1 MKKSLT
7 LITCLCFFFLLNGQ
21 HEDLLLLRSP
31 GLSPDGS
38 QIAFS
43 YQGDIWT
50 VPAAGGLARRLTIH
64 ESYESRPRWSPDG
77 EKILFQG
84 SRFGN
89 TDLFVMNAQGS
100 RPERL
105 TYYSGSDGSA
115 SWQQDGQILFNTRR
129 FFAAVERLSEIY
141 RVPAS
146 GGTPQRL
153 LDALG
158 NNPTTSPDGRY
169 IAFERGSCR
178 IEREAYRGPANRNIW
193 LYDTQTKEYTQLTE
207 DEGQDIMPDWGPDN
221 TIYFLSAR
229 DGRYNLHTM
238 GIDGGKPKAIT
249 NFKGE
254 GIRDFDLSADG
265 KKIVIERGV
274 NIFTM
279 DADGSKGELVKVQ
292 VTKDYRFDPE
302 EKKTLS
308 SDASEFALSPNGK
321 YIAFALRGEIFVYP
335 EDKDKKRAN
344 RITNHAAR
352 DQDIAWLNDSTLV
365 FISDR
370 NGNRDL
376 YQATAAVEDS
386 SDLFRAFRFNIK
398 ALTTGPEE
406 EGNFVLSPDRKQIVY
421 MQGRGKM
428 LVANID
434 AATGLSAQRTLLDGW
449 DTPGGVS
456 WSPDSKWIAYSMDDL
471 NFNSEIYIHAVD
483 QSQAPVNI
491 SLHPRRDYSPEWS
504 EDGSKLAFLSDRN
517 NGDADV
523 WFVWLKESDWEKT
536 RRDWEDSDEET
547 TDKKDKKGDKEK
559 KSVIQIDFEDIH
571 ERLAQVSN
579 LPGNESDLMISH
591 DGETFY
597 YSINGGGRQGQSGK
611 QAFLSTKWDGTE
623 TKTIFDDKSMN
634 GLSWD
639 PKGKMLYYLE
649 RGRINKVNPENK
661 KNESL
666 AFQASMKID
675 YPAERQQ
682 VFNDA
687 WRAIRD
693 GFYDPGF
700 HGQNWKILHDK
711 YEERALAASTE
722 QDFRDMFN
730 EMLGQLNASHMGM
743 SGSNPEETQRDRTG
757 LLGIEVT
764 PSQHGVRIESIIPDS
779 PADRASSKLYVGET
793 IVAING
799 TPIMS
804 GENYYALLD
813 GTVDERT
820 LLTVRTTDNKT
831 RELVIRPTG
840 SLRSEIYENWVD
852 QRKALTDRYSGGK
865 LGYIHIQGMNWPSF
879 ERFERELMA
888 SGYGKEGIVIDVRF
902 NGGGWTTDMLMAV
915 LNVRQHSYTIP
926 RGAAENLDR
935 ENKKFVNN
943 YPFGERLPFPAL
955 TMPSIALCNQNS
967 YSNAEIFSHAYK
979 TLGLGKLVGTP
990 TFGAVISTGSYS
1002 LQNGSRVRMPY
1013 RAWYVKATGE
1023 NMEHGPAVPDII
1035 IDNAPDDKAKNE
1047 DPQLKKAV
1055 EVLLKSSADSE
1066 TTQGR

>member
-1 MKKSLT
+1 M
-7 LITCLCFFFLLNGQ
+7 N
-21 HEDLLLLRSP
+21 
-31 GLSPDGS
+31 PDGS

-50 VPAAGGLARRLTIH
+50 VPATGGMARRLTIH
-64 ESYESRPRWSPDG
+64 ESYESNPQWSPDG
-77 EKILFQG
+77 QQLLFQG
-84 SRFGN
+84 NRFGN
-89 TDLFVMNAQGS
+89 DDLFVMDTQGS
-100 RPERL
+100 RPKRM
-105 TYYSGSDGSA
+105 TYYSGSDGTA
-115 SWQQDGQILFNTRR
+115 NWHPDGNIIFNTRR
-129 FFAAVERLSEIY
+129 FFAAVERHSEVY
-141 RVPAS
+141 SVPAS
-146 GGTPQRL
+146 GGTPQRM
-153 LDALG
+153 LDAVG
-158 NNPTTSPDGRY
+158 DHPVASPDGRY

-178 IEREAYRGPANRNIW
+178 VAREAYRGSANRNIW
-193 LYDTQTKEYTQLTE
+193 LYDTQTGTYTQLTE
-207 DEGQDIMPDWGPDN
+207 DEGQDIYPDWGPDN
-221 TIYFLSAR
+221 TLYFLSAR
-229 DGRYNLHTM
+229 QGRYNLYKMNIT
-238 GIDGGKPKAIT
+238 GGTPEALT
-249 NFKGE
+249 NFKDE
-254 GIRDFDLSADG
+254 GIRHFDLSADG

-274 NIFTM
+274 NISTM
-279 DADGSKGELVKVQ
+279 DANGRNATAVEVM

-321 YIAFALRGEIFVYP
+321 YIAFSLRGELFVYP

-352 DQDIAWLNDSTLV
+352 DQDVAWLNDSTLV

-370 NGNRDL
+370 AGNRDL
-376 YQATAAVEDS
+376 FMATASAKDS
-386 SDLFRAFRFNIK
+386 SDLYRAFRFDIK
-398 ALTTGPEE
+398 PLTTGAEE
-406 EGNFVLSPDRKQIVY
+406 ENDFMLSPDRQQIVF

-428 LVANID
+428 LVADID
-434 AATGLSAQRTLLDGW
+434 PKTGLSNQRTLLDGW

-483 QSQAPVNI
+483 QSREPVNV

-504 EDGSKLAFLSDRN
+504 QDGSKLAFLSDRN

-523 WFVWLKESDWEKT
+523 WFVWLKEADWEKT
-536 RRDWEDSDEET
+536 RRDWEDTDEPE
-547 TDKKDKKGDKEK
+547 DEKKDKKGDKEK
-559 KSVIQIDFEDIH
+559 ATPLQIDFEDIH

-579 LPGNESDLMISH
+579 LPGNESDLTISH

-611 QAFLSTKWDGTE
+611 QSFLSTKWDGTD
-623 TKTIFDDKSMN
+623 TKTIFDDKSMA
-634 GLSWD
+634 GLEWD
-639 PKGKMLYYLE
+639 AKGKMLYYLE
-649 RGRINKVNPENK
+649 RGRINKVNPDNK

-675 YPAERQQ
+675 NPAERKQ

-687 WRAIRD
+687 WRALRD
-693 GFYDPGF
+693 GFYDPEF
-700 HGQNWKILHDK
+700 HGQNWPALREK

-743 SGSNPEETQRDRTG
+743 YGSNPEETQRDRTG
-757 LLGIEVT
+757 LLGVEVT
-764 PSQHGVRIESIIPDS
+764 PVAEGVRIDHIVPDS
-779 PADRASSKLYVGET
+779 PADRESSKLQLGET
-793 IVAING
+793 IIAING
-799 TPIMS
+799 DPIRS

-820 LLTVRTTDNKT
+820 LLTVRTPDNQT

-840 SLRSEIYENWVD
+840 SLRTEIYEAWVD
-852 QRKALTDRYSGGK
+852 RRKALTDRYSGGK

-943 YPFGERLPFPAL
+943 YPYGERLPFPAL

-979 TLGLGKLVGTP
+979 TLGHGTLVGTP

-1002 LQNGSRVRMPY
+1002 LQDGSRVRMPY

-1035 IDNAPDDKAKNE
+1035 IENAPDDRANDE

-1055 EVLLKSSADSE
+1055 EVLLNSTVDEDAN
-1066 TTQGR
+1066 QGR

>member
-1 MKKSLT
+1 MKNSLL
-7 LITCLCFFFLLNGQ
+7 LITCLCYSLLLNGQ
-21 HEDLLLLRSP
+21 NEDLLLLRAPALNS
-31 GLSPDGS
+31 DGS

-50 VPAAGGLARRLTIH
+50 VPAEGGMARRLTIH
-64 ESYESRPRWSPDG
+64 ESYESDPQWSPDG
-77 EKILFQG
+77 KQLLFQG
-84 SRFGN
+84 NRFGN
-89 TDLFVMNAQGS
+89 NDLFVMNAEGS

-105 TYYSGSDGSA
+105 TYYSGSDGA
-115 SWQQDGQILFNTRR
+115 ATWQADGRILFNTRR

-141 RVPAS
+141 SVPAS
-146 GGTPQRL
+146 GGTPQRFMES
-153 LDALG
+153 LG
-158 NNPTTSPDGRY
+158 NNPSTSPDGRY

-178 IEREAYRGPANRNIW
+178 IEREAYRGPANRDIW
-193 LYDTQTKEYTQLTE
+193 LYDTQAGTYTQLTE
-207 DEGQDIMPDWGPDN
+207 DEGQDVYPDWGPDN
-221 TIYFLSAR
+221 TLYFLSAR
-229 DGRYNLHTM
+229 NGRYNLYSLD
-238 GIDGGKPKAIT
+238 IDGGKPSAIT
-249 NFKGE
+249 SFKDE
-254 GIRDFDLSADG
+254 GIRNFDLSADG
-265 KKIVIERGV
+265 KKVAFERGV
-274 NIFTM
+274 NIYTM
-279 DADGSKGELVKVQ
+279 GADGKNTRAVKVN
-292 VTKDYRFDPE
+292 VTRDYRFDPE
-302 EKKTLS
+302 EKQNLTS
-308 SDASEFALSPNGK
+308 NASEFALSPNGK
-321 YIAFALRGEIFVYP
+321 YIAFSLRGEIFVYP
-335 EDKDKKRAN
+335 EDKDKKHTN
-344 RITNHAAR
+344 RITNNPAR
-352 DQDIAWLNDSTLV
+352 DQGIAWLNDSTLV

-370 NGNRDL
+370 KGNRDL
-376 YQATAAVEDS
+376 YMASAGAQDS
-386 SDLFRAFRFNIK
+386 SDLYRAFRFDIK
-398 ALTTGPEE
+398 PLTSGTEE
-406 EGNFVLSPDRKQIVY
+406 EGNFLLSPDRKQIVF

-428 LVANID
+428 IAANID
-434 AATGLSAQRTLLDGW
+434 PATGLTNQRTLLDGW

-471 NFNSEIYIHAVD
+471 NFNSEIYIHPVD
-483 QSQAPVNI
+483 QSREPVNI
-491 SLHPRRDYSPEWS
+491 SLHPRRDYSPVWS
-504 EDGSKLAFLSDRN
+504 QDGSKLAFLSDRN

-523 WFVWLKESDWEKT
+523 WFVWLKEADWGKT
-536 RRDWEDSDEET
+536 RRDWEDDDDTET
-547 TDKKDKKGDKEK
+547 EKKDKKGDKEK
-559 KSVIQIDFEDIH
+559 VMAVQIDFDDIH
-571 ERLAQVSN
+571 ERLSQVSN
-579 LPGNESDLMISH
+579 LPGNESDLMVSH

-597 YSINGGGRQGQSGK
+597 YSINGGGRQGQAGK

-623 TKTIFDDKSMN
+623 TKTIFDDKSMY
-634 GLSWD
+634 GLEWD
-639 PKGKMLYYLE
+639 AKGKMLYYIE
-649 RGRINKVNPENK
+649 RGRINKVNPDNK

-666 AFQASMKID
+666 AFQASMKINN
-675 YPAERQQ
+675 PAERKQ
-682 VFNDA
+682 VFSDA

-693 GFYDPGF
+693 GFYDPNF
-700 HGQNWKILHDK
+700 HGQNWESLRKK

-757 LLGIEVT
+757 LLGVEVT
-764 PSQHGVRIESIIPDS
+764 PTAAGVRIDYIVPDS
-779 PADRASSKLYVGET
+779 PADRESSKLQVGET
-793 IVAING
+793 ITAING
-799 TPIMS
+799 EPIAS
-804 GENYYALLD
+804 GQNYYALLD

-820 LLTVRTTDNKT
+820 LLTVRTADNKT

-852 QRKALTDRYSGGK
+852 QRKELTARYSGGK

-935 ENKKFVNN
+935 ENKKFVDN

-955 TMPSIALCNQNS
+955 TIPSVALCNQNS

-979 TLGLGKLVGTP
+979 TLGHGKLVGTP

-1002 LQNGSRVRMPY
+1002 MQDGSRVRMPY

-1035 IDNAPDDKAKNE
+1035 IENAPNDKANDE

-1055 EVLLKSSADSE
+1055 EVLLNSTAEGDAN
-1066 TTQGR
+1066 QGR

>member
-1 MKKSLT
+1 M
-7 LITCLCFFFLLNGQ
+7 N
-21 HEDLLLLRSP
+21 
-31 GLSPDGS
+31 PDGS
-38 QIAFS
+38 QVAFS

-50 VPAAGGLARRLTIH
+50 VPAVGGTARRLTIH
-64 ESYESRPRWSPDG
+64 ESYESHPRWSPDG
-77 EKILFQG
+77 QQIVFQG
-84 SRFGN
+84 NRFGN
-89 TDLFVMNAQGS
+89 EDLFVMSAQGS

-115 SWQQDGQILFNTRR
+115 AWQADGKLLFSTRR

-141 RVPAS
+141 SVPAT

-158 NNPTTSPDGRY
+158 NNPAPSPDGRY

-178 IEREAYRGPANRNIW
+178 IEREAYRGPANRDIW
-193 LYDTQTKEYTQLTE
+193 LYDTQTKEYTQLT
-207 DEGQDIMPDWGPDN
+207 DDDGQDIMPEWGPDN
-221 TIYFLSAR
+221 TLYFLSAR
-229 DGRYNLHTM
+229 DGRYNLYTM
-238 GIDGGKPKAIT
+238 GLDGSDQQAIT
-249 NFKGE
+249 SFKGE
-254 GIRDFDLSADG
+254 GIRYFDLSANG
-265 KKIVIERGV
+265 KKLVIERGV

-279 DADGSKGELVKVQ
+279 NPDGSNSELLKVL
-292 VTKDYRFDPE
+292 VTGDYRFDPE
-302 EKKTLS
+302 EKKTLT

-321 YIAFALRGEIFVYP
+321 YIAFSLRGEIFVYP

-344 RITNHAAR
+344 RITDHAAR
-352 DQDIAWLNDSTLV
+352 EQDVAWLNDSTLV

-376 YQATAAVEDS
+376 FMARAAAEDS
-386 SDLFRAFRFNIK
+386 SDLYRAFRFDIQP
-398 ALTTGPEE
+398 LTKGTEE
-406 EGNFVLSPDRKQIVY
+406 EGNFILSPDRKQIVF

-428 LVANID
+428 LVADID
-434 AATGLSAQRTLLDGW
+434 PTRGLSNQRTLLDGW

-483 QSQAPVNI
+483 QSQDPVNV
-491 SLHPRRDYSPEWS
+491 SLHPRRDYNPVWS
-504 EDGSKLAFLSDRN
+504 QDGSKLAFLSDRN

-523 WFVWLKESDWEKT
+523 WFVWLKAADWEKT
-536 RRDWEDSDEET
+536 RRDWEDTDEPESG
-547 TDKKDKKGDKEK
+547 KKDKKGDKDQ
-559 KSVIQIDFEDIH
+559 VATVQIDFEDIH

-597 YSINGGGRQGQSGK
+597 YSINGGGRQGQAGK

-623 TKTIFDDKSMN
+623 TKTIFDDKSMYD
-634 GLSWD
+634 LSWD
-639 PKGKMLYYLE
+639 PDGKMLYYLE
-649 RGRINKVNPENK
+649 RGRISKVNPDNK

-687 WRAIRD
+687 WRALRD
-693 GFYDPGF
+693 GFYDPNF
-700 HGQNWKILHDK
+700 HGQNWQALHDK
-711 YEERALAASTE
+711 YEARALAASTE

-743 SGSNPEETQRDRTG
+743 YGSNPEETQRDRTG
-757 LLGIEVT
+757 LLGVEVVPNET
-764 PSQHGVRIESIIPDS
+764 GVTILSVLPDS
-779 PADRASSKLYVGET
+779 PADRESSKLYVGET
-793 IVAING
+793 ITAING
-799 TPIMS
+799 NPVQP
-804 GENYYALLD
+804 GQNYYALLD

-820 LLTVRTTDNKT
+820 LLTVRTPQNAT
-831 RELVIRPTG
+831 RELVIRPAG
-840 SLRSEIYENWVD
+840 SLRSEIYEAWVD

-926 RGAAENLDR
+926 RGAAEDLGR

-955 TMPSIALCNQNS
+955 TMPSVALCNQNS

-979 TLGLGKLVGTP
+979 TLGHGKLVGTP

-1002 LQNGSRVRMPY
+1002 LQDGSRVRMPY

-1035 IDNAPDDKAKNE
+1035 VENAPDDKANNE

-1055 EVLLKSSADSE
+1055 EVLLNSAKE
-1066 TTQGR
+1066 TDPNQGR